1 MPDESSVAV
10 AMTADVTDWQAVA
23 RALANALQTTMLRNP
38 NLAARDWDIATAALA
53 RYDGAVRG
61 VMAAVPESSAP

>member
-1 MPDESSVAV
+1 MPDESLAV

-23 RALANALQTTMLRNP
+23 RDLAGALQTTMLRNP

-53 RYDGAVRG
+53 RYDGALRG
-61 VMAAVPESSAP
+61 VMAEVPESSAP